1 MCLLSA
7 SFSSLSEYQQPEPV
21 NLHLANPSPP
31 PFQPYHLCCPCQLPP
46 GIIQYFLGGSVA
58 KSPYSNPRDLGSIPG
73 QGTRS
78 LICKLKYACHSQWF
92 CMLQW
97 RSTIPRVITTNQCS
111 QINEYLK
118 KKKNNPGIFQYLSL
132 HHLSPSLP
140 IHMSHLSHHSGI
152 KPWGLHL
159 CYNSSIVSPISYTL
173 KSVRT
178 WNPLMH

>member
-118 KKKNNPGIFQYLSL
+118 KKQPWNISILIP
-132 HHLSPSLP
+132 PPPVSLP
-140 IHMSHLSHHSGI
+140 
-152 KPWGLHL
+152 P
-159 CYNSSIVSPISYTL
+159 NSYESFESPFWNKTVRPSPL
-173 KSVRT
+173 LQFFNSV
-178 WNPLMH
+178 PH